1 LDNEARLNEELEQIK
16 SERDNKIIEY
26 QRMLD
31 KERETYKQKMR
42 DIEGK
47 GTST

>member
-1 LDNEARLNEELEQIK
+1 LK
-16 SERDNKIIEY
+16 TERDNKILEY

-31 KERETYKQKMR
+31 KERENYKQKMR

-47 GTST
+47 GTNATAK